1 MIEAELLGSRHERKE
16 ANVGGLGLRWGEVVR
31 TDHTVLE
38 GKLGGMFVETN
49 LKEVNFDWT

>member
-16 ANVGGLGLRWGEVVR
+16 ANVGGLGPGGGEVVR

-38 GKLGGMFVETN
+38 GKLLGMFVETN